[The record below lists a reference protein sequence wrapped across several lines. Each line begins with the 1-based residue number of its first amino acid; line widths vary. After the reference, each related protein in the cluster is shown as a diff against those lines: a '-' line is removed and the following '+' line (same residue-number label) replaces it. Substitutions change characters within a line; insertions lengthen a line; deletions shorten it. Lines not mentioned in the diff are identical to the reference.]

1 MESRCIFDI
10 FLIGNKY
17 VRLEILIGEGLT
29 VISEMLAK
37 YCNVK
42 LHFHAWETRKH
53 SKYIKLYAICLHK
66 WIITCIDHLCW
77 TTFKKIMLYFSIQ
90 ENLQKLDFD
99 VIQFL
104 PSLKSTTEVK

>member
-42 LHFHAWETRKH
+42 LHFHAWETKNIR
-53 SKYIKLYAICLHK
+53 SIPSYMPYAYTNESLPAS
-66 WIITCIDHLCW
+66 II
-77 TTFKKIMLYFSIQ
+77 YA
-90 ENLQKLDFD
+90 ER
-99 VIQFL
+99 
-104 PSLKSTTEVK
+104 PLKNHAIFFNPGKPAKFGLRCNPIPAFP